1 LIGFLLFEMDNRQE
15 VLNVVRTKGPVQPS
29 QVATSVNTNILFASA
44 MLSELV
50 QNKHVKIT
58 YTKRGGSPFYYV
70 EGQEPKLMDLAEF
83 LKGKVREAYDFL
95 SEELVVR
102 DNNALPWQRVA
113 LRELKDFAVALPVNY
128 KGNQEIFWKWYL
140 TPNEEAKPLIKKIL
154 TGEKQDSILEEEKS
168 LSEDH
173 PKELEELK
181 EEVQSKEIVQP
192 KLAEEEKPIEKEVPK
207 PIKQV
212 EESTEEDDFVKTIEN
227 FISSK
232 EMYIISQNIV
242 RKGRELNY
250 VVDVPSNLGQLRYF
264 VKFKN
269 KKKITDVD
277 LFSALEEANKKKL
290 PVLFLTN
297 GELTKKAQEY
307 INENVSGQLVLK
319 NI

>member
-1 LIGFLLFEMDNRQE
+1 MDNRQE